1 MTEFAV
7 NPVPDRDRDRAS
19 ALKRVW
25 SWLPTLYVAEA
36 LPYVV
41 INTLTVLMYTKMDVD
56 LEVMTFWTGW
66 LYLPWV
72 IKPFW
77 SPFVDIF
84 SSKRRWVLWMQG
96 AMAISF
102 ACVASIIGTPWFFTA
117 TLAFFFMAAF
127 FSATHDIAA
136 DGYYMLQLSDHEQA
150 EYVGWRSTFYRLGS
164 LFASG
169 VLVWI
174 AGVIEEDSAGGTGIG
189 SSDIR
194 MAWRCVMWIV
204 AALLGAMAVYHR
216 FMMPKASLDT
226 PRTERS
232 VSQVFLNLWQ
242 TFATFFT
249 KKGVWSALAF
259 MLLYRLP
266 EALCIK
272 IVSPFLVGARIE
284 GGLELST
291 KAVGIANGVT
301 GVVALLAGGVI
312 GGMVIARG
320 GLKKWLWPMA
330 LSLTLPCALYTLL
343 AIFQP
348 ADRRYRPDVGECM
361 HRSGAIRLRIRFYRL
376 HALSHLFFRGGMED
390 VPLRF
395 LHRFHGPW
403 HDGARNVRR
412 QALQPVGPVQSYG
425 ACRTAGIRQLFHPRG
440 ALQRVHMRGL
450 PVGENRP
457 FVRKEK
463 PVRQKNVSS
472 LMSCQKKALTLH
484 RY

>member
-1 MTEFAV
+1 MTEFAE
-7 NPVPDRDRDRAS
+7 NPVPDRGRDRAS
-19 ALKRVW
+19 ALRRVW
-25 SWLPTLYVAEA
+25 SWLPSLYVAEA

-169 VLVWI
+169 ALVWI
-174 AGVIEEDSAGGTGIG
+174 AGVIEEDSAGSAGVAA
-189 SSDIR
+189 SDIR
-194 MAWRCVMWIV
+194 VAWQSVMWIV
-204 AALLGAMAVYHR
+204 AVLLGSIALYHW
-216 FMMPKASLDT
+216 FMMPKAPLDA
-226 PRTERS
+226 PRRERS
-232 VSQVFLNLWQ
+232 ARQVFINLWQ

-272 IVSPFLVGARIE
+272 IVSPFLVGARSE
-284 GGLELST
+284 GGLAMST
-291 KAVGIANGVT
+291 KDVGIANGVT
-301 GVVALLAGGVI
+301 GVVALLVGGVI

-343 AIFQP
+343 A
-348 ADRRYRPDVGECM
+348 M
-361 HRSGAIRLRIRFYRL
+361 
-376 HALSHLFFRGGMED
+376 
-390 VPLRF
+390 
-395 LHRFHGPW
+395 
-403 HDGARNVRR
+403 
-412 QALQPVGPVQSYG
+412 LQPQSDAFG
-425 ACRTAGIRQLFHPRG
+425 
-440 ALQRVHMRGL
+440 
-450 PVGENRP
+450 
-457 FVRKEK
+457 
-463 PVRQKNVSS
+463 
-472 LMSCQKKALTLH
+472 LTLVNVCIGVEQFGYGFGFTAFMLYLIYFSEGKWKTSH
-484 RY
+484 YAFCTGFMALGMMVPGMFAGRIFKLLASYNPLGLAGPQGYVNFFTLVVLCSVFTCVACLLVRIDPSFGKKSR

>member
-7 NPVPDRDRDRAS
+7 NPVPDRGRDRAS
-19 ALKRVW
+19 AMRRVW

-169 VLVWI
+169 ALVWI
-174 AGVIEEDSAGGTGIG
+174 AGVIEEDSAGSAGVAA
-189 SSDIR
+189 SDIR
-194 MAWRCVMWIV
+194 VAWQSVMWIV
-204 AALLGAMAVYHR
+204 AVLLGSIALYHW
-216 FMMPKASLDT
+216 FMMPKASLDA
-226 PRTERS
+226 PRRERS
-232 VSQVFLNLWQ
+232 ARQVFINLWQ

-272 IVSPFLVGARIE
+272 IVSPFLVGARSE

-291 KAVGIANGVT
+291 KDVGIANGVT
-301 GVVALLAGGVI
+301 GVVALLVGGVI

-348 ADRRYRPDVGECM
+348 QTDALGLTMVNVCIGVEQFGYGFGFTAFMLYLIYFSEGKWKTSHYAFCTGFMALGMMVPGMFAGKIFKLLASYNPLGLAGPQGYVNFFTLVVLC
-361 HRSGAIRLRIRFYRL
+361 SVFTCVACLLVRIDPSF
-376 HALSHLFFRGGMED
+376 GKK
-390 VPLRF
+390 
-395 LHRFHGPW
+395 
-403 HDGARNVRR
+403 VR
-412 QALQPVGPVQSYG
+412 
-425 ACRTAGIRQLFHPRG
+425 
-440 ALQRVHMRGL
+440 
-450 PVGENRP
+450 
-457 FVRKEK
+457 
-463 PVRQKNVSS
+463 
-472 LMSCQKKALTLH
+472 
-484 RY
+484 

>member
-7 NPVPDRDRDRAS
+7 NPVPDRGRDRAS
-19 ALKRVW
+19 AMRRVW

-96 AMAISF
+96 AMALSF
-102 ACVASIIGTPWFFTA
+102 ACVALTVGSPWFFTA
-117 TLAFFFMAAF
+117 SLALFFLAAF

-169 VLVWI
+169 ALVWI
-174 AGVIEEDSAGGTGIG
+174 AGVIEEDSAGSAGVGA
-189 SSDIR
+189 SDIR
-194 MAWRCVMWIV
+194 VAWQSVMWIV
-204 AALLGAMAVYHR
+204 AVLLGAIALYHW
-216 FMMPKASLDT
+216 FMMPKAPLDA
-226 PRTERS
+226 PRRERS
-232 VSQVFLNLWQ
+232 ARQVFINLWQ

-272 IVSPFLVGARIE
+272 IVSPFLVGARSE
-284 GGLELST
+284 GGLALST
-291 KAVGIANGVT
+291 KDVGIANGVT

-343 AIFQP
+343 A
-348 ADRRYRPDVGECM
+348 M
-361 HRSGAIRLRIRFYRL
+361 
-376 HALSHLFFRGGMED
+376 
-390 VPLRF
+390 
-395 LHRFHGPW
+395 
-403 HDGARNVRR
+403 
-412 QALQPVGPVQSYG
+412 LQPQPDAFG
-425 ACRTAGIRQLFHPRG
+425 
-440 ALQRVHMRGL
+440 
-450 PVGENRP
+450 
-457 FVRKEK
+457 
-463 PVRQKNVSS
+463 
-472 LMSCQKKALTLH
+472 LTLVNVCIGVEQFGYGFGFTAFMLYLIYFSEGKWKTSH
-484 RY
+484 YAFCTGFMALGMMVPGMFAGKIFKLLASYNPFGLAGPQGYVNFFTLVVLCSVFTCVACLLVRIDPSFGKKVR

>member
-7 NPVPDRDRDRAS
+7 NPVPDRNLGRAS
-19 ALKRVW
+19 VLQRVW

-41 INTLTVLMYTKMDVD
+41 INTLTVLMYTKMDMD

-96 AMAISF
+96 AMALSF
-102 ACVASIIGTPWFFTA
+102 ACVAFFIGSPWFFTA
-117 TLAFFFMAAF
+117 SLALFFLAAF

-169 VLVWI
+169 VLVWV
-174 AGVIEEDSAGGTGIG
+174 AGVIEEDAAGGAGIG
-189 SSDIR
+189 ASDIR
-194 MAWRCVMWIV
+194 VAWRSVMWIV
-204 AALLGAMAVYHR
+204 AVLLGTMAVYHW

-226 PRTERS
+226 PRRERS
-232 VSQVFLNLWQ
+232 ARQVFKNLWQ

-249 KKGVWSALAF
+249 KRGVWSALAF

-272 IVSPFLVGARIE
+272 IVSPFLVGARAE
-284 GGLELST
+284 GGLALST
-291 KAVGIANGVT
+291 KAVGIASGVT

-320 GLKKWLWPMA
+320 GLRKWLWPMA

-343 AIFQP
+343 A
-348 ADRRYRPDVGECM
+348 M
-361 HRSGAIRLRIRFYRL
+361 
-376 HALSHLFFRGGMED
+376 
-390 VPLRF
+390 
-395 LHRFHGPW
+395 
-403 HDGARNVRR
+403 
-412 QALQPVGPVQSYG
+412 LQPEADAFGLTLVNVCIGVEQFGYGFGFTAFMLYLIYFSEGKWKTSHYAFCTGFMALGMMVPGMFAGKLFNLLSSFNPLGLAGPQGYVNFFTLVVLCSVFTCV
-425 ACRTAGIRQLFHPRG
+425 ACLVVRIDPLFG
-440 ALQRVHMRGL
+440 
-450 PVGENRP
+450 
-457 FVRKEK
+457 
-463 PVRQKNVSS
+463 
-472 LMSCQKKALTLH
+472 KKA
-484 RY
+484 R